1 MKLKALYIFILFFSS
16 LNFSQKNEDQLE
28 LATSKGTFYL
38 PVYNRQGAVYFSINK
53 FAEALNIKNEY
64 DPESEKLKLDFSNS
78 VLIITAKNPFLILNS
93 EGEKNIYQL
102 PTTTYLFSGQIFI
115 PLEYFLGVLRK
126 ALNKNIIYDSPD
138 RLIIT
143 EEILSH
149 KNMNSFSGIY
159 DMNLDEKANGTLV
172 RLKSNQKIKAYTS
185 SFKNNILTITLKN
198 VHADISKISRVSGE
212 GLIKKIESRN
222 IGADTEIKFELAK
235 EYTTNEVISAVGS
248 NDVLIT
254 LHNKIFVRNEEK
266 EKYKE
271 KWDFD
276 VVVLDAGHGGHDPG
290 TIGVGGVKEKDI
302 NLAVVL
308 KLGKLIEQKMK
319 DVKVVYTRKSDNFV
333 ELYKRGKIAN
343 EKGGKLFISVHCNS
357 TPKKPSNANGYEIY
371 LLRPGRTKEAIEIAE
386 RENSVIQFEDNPQR
400 YEELTDENFIL
411 VSMAHSSY
419 MKYSEKFSSLLNE
432 DLKKEIRL
440 DSRGIKQAGFYVLV
454 GASMP
459 SVLIETGFLS
469 NKHDAAYLKSSKGQN
484 AIAKGIFEAI
494 VEFKEH
500 YEKSMETEL

>member
-1 MKLKALYIFILFFSS
+1 MKLKTFHIFFLLFPILIFPQNDK
-16 LNFSQKNEDQLE
+16 LA
-28 LATSKGTFYL
+28 LATSEGTFYL

-53 FAEALNIKNEY
+53 FAEVLNIKNEY
-64 DPESEKLKLDFSNS
+64 DPKSEKLRLNFSNNK
-78 VLIITAKNPFLILNS
+78 LIITAKNPYLILTS
-93 EGEKNIYQL
+93 GSKENIYQL
-102 PTTTYLFSGQIFI
+102 PTTTYLFNGQIFI
-115 PLEYFLGVLRK
+115 PLEYSLDALRK
-126 ALNKNIIYDSPD
+126 ASNKNLIYDSPD

-143 EEILSH
+143 DEILSD
-149 KNMNSFSGIY
+149 KNVNSFYGIY

-185 SFKNNILTITLKN
+185 SFKNDILTITLKN
-198 VHADISKISRVSGE
+198 VHADISKINKVSGE
-212 GLIKKIESRN
+212 GLIKKIESKN
-222 IGADTEIKFELAK
+222 IGGDTEIKFKLAD

-248 NDVLIT
+248 NDILIT
-254 LHNKIFVRNEEK
+254 LHNKIFVRNK
-266 EKYKE
+266 EIKKYKE

-357 TPKKPSNANGYEIY
+357 TPKKPSNANGFEIY
-371 LLRPGRTKEAIEIAE
+371 LLRPGRTEEAIEIAE

-419 MKYSEKFSSLLNE
+419 MKYSEKFSDFLNE
-432 DLKKEIRL
+432 DLKREIKL

-469 NKHDAAYLKSSKGQN
+469 NRNDVAYLKSSKGQSE
-484 AIAKGIFEAI
+484 IAKGIFDSI
-494 VEFKEH
+494 VKFKEH
-500 YEKSMETEL
+500 YEKSMESEL